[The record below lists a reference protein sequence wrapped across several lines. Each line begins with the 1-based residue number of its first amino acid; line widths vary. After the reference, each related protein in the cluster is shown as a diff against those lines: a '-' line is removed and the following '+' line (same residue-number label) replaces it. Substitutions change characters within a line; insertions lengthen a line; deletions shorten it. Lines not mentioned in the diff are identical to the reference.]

1 MSGLAAGLWA
11 AYIAASAL
19 NTPTLCPLNGC
30 TASWSALAQVQ
41 EIAGGLLVVVSLV
54 SLAGIR
60 QIFVLGAILAALL
73 LATLFLAWGTYASAS
88 AELAAVL
95 SVLALGTDAVAS
107 RPSRGLAEK
116 DSPLNLPVF
125 G

>member
-1 MSGLAAGLWA
+1 MAAGLWA

-19 NTPTLCPLNGC
+19 NTPTFCTLNGC
-30 TASWSALAQVQ
+30 PASWSAFAQGQ
-41 EIAGGLLVVVSLV
+41 EIAGGLLVVVSLI
-54 SLAGIR
+54 SLVGIR
-60 QIFVLGAILAALL
+60 LMFVLGAILAAIL